1 VVCGILHGIF
11 SLKKNGVS
19 FHQLHESSSTKIT
32 AFVIVIVIVIVMIV
46 VVE

>member
-1 VVCGILHGIF
+1 VVCGIFHGIF

-32 AFVIVIVIVIVMIV
+32 AFVIVIVIVMIV